1 MKKSYLYALGL
12 AAALSLTAC
21 TAKKPAETTAE
32 TVAVA
37 ESSATAVEISA
48 PETPV
53 QEGSG
58 SAAVLAEAPETEEKE
73 VKTPQEL
80 YALSVRDAAFA
91 DEDEIYPLIS
101 LTADDSL
108 TSWDEEG
115 RVLLVTW
122 HNYPGSYPEGET
134 VTLSWG
140 TVWTFTEGEIASRYA
155 DDIAKAEDQEL
166 RLKQLIGFGPDSVHT
181 TFTGF
186 WVSPEDVVRPAYQTD
201 PTDGS
206 MTIAFPEEETV
217 DETYKTWFDGNILSS
232 YYYGAYPWTRLGYT
246 YDWADNGTDYGL
258 TEFLV
263 SQGAE
268 VEVAFTETTEAF
280 LTRLVGTGV

>member
-1 MKKSYLYALGL
+1 MKKSYLYGLGL
-12 AAALSLTAC
+12 VAIVLLSAC
-21 TAKKPAETTAE
+21 VGKKPAER
-32 TVAVA
+32 
-37 ESSATAVEISA
+37 
-48 PETPV
+48 
-53 QEGSG
+53 
-58 SAAVLAEAPETEEKE
+58 
-73 VKTPQEL
+73 TPQEL

-91 DEDEIYPLIS
+91 DADEIYPLIS
-101 LTADDSL
+101 LTPEDPLTKWDDQ
-108 TSWDEEG
+108 G

-140 TVWTFTEGEIASRYA
+140 TVWTFTEDEIASKYA
-155 DDIAKAEDQEL
+155 KDISKVKDQEL

-201 PTDGS
+201 PADGS
-206 MTIAFPEEETV
+206 MMVSFPEEETV
-217 DETYKTWFDGNILSS
+217 EEAYKIWFDDNILNS

-246 YDWADNGTDYGL
+246 FDWADNGTDYGL

-268 VEVAFTETTEAF
+268 VEVAFTETTEEF
-280 LTRLVGTGV
+280 LSRLAE